1 MRRSPG
7 LILLA
12 CAGAAACA
20 PQPRS
25 AGYFADHLDTAKAV
39 VAADCRTGAHR
50 GPECETAQAAIA
62 QAARDARMREFQKA
76 F

>member
-1 MRRSPG
+1 MTRAG

-12 CAGAAACA
+12 CAGVAACT

-25 AGYFADHLDTAKAV
+25 ASYFADHLDAAKAV
-39 VAADCRTGAHR
+39 VADCRTGAHR
-50 GPECETAQAAIA
+50 GPECETAQAALA
-62 QAARDARMREFQKA
+62 TAARDARMREFHKA